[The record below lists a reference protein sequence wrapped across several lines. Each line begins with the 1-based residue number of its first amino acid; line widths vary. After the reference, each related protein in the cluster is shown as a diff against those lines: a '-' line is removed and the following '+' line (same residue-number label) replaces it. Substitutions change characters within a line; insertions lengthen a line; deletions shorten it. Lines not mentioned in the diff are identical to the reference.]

1 MPRVA
6 FEYRDY
12 WDVPRLIVC
21 TVEGTEI
28 LLDSE
33 FDESLEEY
41 AAQYKVYAL
50 PPELEPGSMNSW
62 ANLPSPEARY
72 LGSVSVSAI
81 EFDPSGRKEIEVGP
95 LLDLLR
101 GRDPSL
107 I

>member
-6 FEYRDY
+6 FEYRDF

-41 AAQYKVYAL
+41 AAHYKVYAL
-50 PPELEPGSMNSW
+50 PPELVPASLTSC
-62 ANLPSPEARY
+62 ADLPSPEAIY
-72 LGSVSVSAI
+72 LGSIPVSEI
-81 EFDPSGRKEIEVGP
+81 EFDPSKRKEIEVGP
-95 LLDLLR
+95 LLELLR
-101 GRDPSL
+101 RRDPSL

>member
-1 MPRVA
+1 
-6 FEYRDY
+6 
-12 WDVPRLIVC
+12 
-21 TVEGTEI
+21 
-28 LLDSE
+28 
-33 FDESLEEY
+33 
-41 AAQYKVYAL
+41 
-50 PPELEPGSMNSW
+50 MNSW

-101 GRDPSL
+101 RRDPSL